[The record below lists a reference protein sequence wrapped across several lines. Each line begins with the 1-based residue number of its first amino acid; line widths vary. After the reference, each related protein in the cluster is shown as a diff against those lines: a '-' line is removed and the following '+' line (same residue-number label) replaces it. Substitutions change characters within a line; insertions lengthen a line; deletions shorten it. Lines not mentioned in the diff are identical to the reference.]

1 MLALTIATGC
11 ILIRSIYRVI
21 ELQGGF
27 QSSVA
32 SNEVLFMILEGPM
45 VIISTSL
52 LTVYHPGFVFLL
64 NRKSLSD
71 RGEEVSLA

>member
-1 MLALTIATGC
+1 MLVLVIAIAC
-11 ILIRSIYRVI
+11 ILIRSVYRVI

-27 QSSVA
+27 QSAVA

-52 LTVYHPGFVFLL
+52 LTIYHPGFVFLL
-64 NRKSLSD
+64 YKKSPSG
-71 RGEEVSLA
+71 RGEGVSLV